1 VGETLQVCIYWG
13 PKLLEGQRPILVSAE
28 KNPTMVVVAV
38 QGAPLLS
45 DADASQPGAGP
56 VQHVSVPI
64 TSHKLWL
71 SNFSLAKQ
79 NETIP

>member
-38 QGAPLLS
+38 QGAPLYLFF
-45 DADASQPGAGP
+45 P
-56 VQHVSVPI
+56 
-64 TSHKLWL
+64 
-71 SNFSLAKQ
+71 
-79 NETIP
+79 